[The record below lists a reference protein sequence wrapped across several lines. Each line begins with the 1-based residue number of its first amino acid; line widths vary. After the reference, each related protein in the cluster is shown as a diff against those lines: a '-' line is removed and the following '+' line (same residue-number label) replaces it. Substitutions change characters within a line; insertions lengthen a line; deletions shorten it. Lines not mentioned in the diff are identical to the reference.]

1 METSNSLRTKA
12 TNFTKNQ
19 LQEAVSDYFKSD
31 QWKTAFDLIRNP
43 KIEHIHIFIDSR
55 LNPYTIDDVTVRY
68 LEAQGYHISHRPYHG
83 AIQDHKLSSNIEPDD
98 LPPFEFYSFYNDD
111 VIMAAQRGREAPEVW
126 TNEEVQAFIN
136 HFEYVEATPRDR
148 KECLE
153 YFMSSDHWVK
163 AMKMVQD
170 PDMEHL
176 HINIESKLHPD
187 VIRDCMLESF
197 VKKGWDLNKI
207 VHMIFSPSR
216 LPKDQKR
223 FYGKLMV
230 MLRRPPVTRFDVAWI
245 VNKNTTIRPATE
257 FISDLNGV
265 PELDI
270 GGTKQMVQHYI
281 SLHPFQSLTGDE
293 VAQIFK

>member
-1 METSNSLRTKA
+1 MKTANLSRTCA
-12 TNFTKNQ
+12 NFTKQQ
-19 LQEAVSDYFKSD
+19 LQEAISEYFKSD
-31 QWKTAFDLIRNP
+31 QWKTSFNLIKEP

-55 LNPYTIDDVTVRY
+55 LNPYTIDEITVQY
-68 LEAQGYHISHRPYHG
+68 LEAQGYHVSNRPYHG

-111 VIMAAQRGREAPEVW
+111 IIMAEQRGREAPEVW
-126 TNEEVQAFIN
+126 TNEEVREFIN
-136 HFEYVEATPRDR
+136 GFDYVEATPQDR
-148 KECLE
+148 KECVE
-153 YFMSSDHWVK
+153 YFMTSDHWVK
-163 AMKMVQD
+163 AMEMVQD
-170 PDMEHL
+170 SDMEHL

-187 VIRDCMLESF
+187 VIRECMVQSF
-197 VKKGWDLNKI
+197 VNKGWDLNKI

-230 MLRRPPVTRFDVAWI
+230 MLRRPSVTRFDLAWV
-245 VNKNTTIRPATE
+245 VNKNTTIKPGTE
-257 FISDLNGV
+257 FISNLDGI

-270 GGTKQMVQHYI
+270 GGTKQMVDHYI
-281 SLHPFQSLTGDE
+281 KLHPFQSLTRDE